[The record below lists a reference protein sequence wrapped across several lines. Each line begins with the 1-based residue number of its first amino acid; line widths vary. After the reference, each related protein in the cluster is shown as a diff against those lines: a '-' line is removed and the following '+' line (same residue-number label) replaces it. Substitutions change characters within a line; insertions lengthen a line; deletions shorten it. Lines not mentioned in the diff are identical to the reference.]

1 MWWTNSTWLNC
12 LESLQVQAIRVREIF
27 TGVFTFQL
35 PTALES
41 DLLFSHLP
49 GSSLS
54 EGRRAGRYLDRS
66 TRMGENKHSRHQ
78 DEAEKD
84 SRFGVICHCIVWH
97 LWGGFTYMY
106 WIHMDTM
113 RTPCSPCTQESEPL
127 DSVLQSPP
135 QVSVSE
141 PPPASVF
148 VQRKLRSSLHG
159 DGDCAL
165 HSILDSYNNLG
176 APCLREQHGGHH
188 FWMNVWERSTSSL
201 SHSTATLLM
210 SKIGLSWQEK
220 FQ

>member
-78 DEAEKD
+78 AEAEKD

-113 RTPCSPCTQESEPL
+113 RTPHTQE
-127 DSVLQSPP
+127 
-135 QVSVSE
+135 SE
-141 PPPASVF
+141 PPPASV
-148 VQRKLRSSLHG
+148 
-159 DGDCAL
+159 
-165 HSILDSYNNLG
+165 
-176 APCLREQHGGHH
+176 
-188 FWMNVWERSTSSL
+188 
-201 SHSTATLLM
+201 SHSPQIFHHTETSLNLSFVS
-210 SKIGLSWQEK
+210 SKKTQCSWRLQ
-220 FQ
+220 QSSPWRLDV

>member
-78 DEAEKD
+78 AEAEKD
-84 SRFGVICHCIVWH
+84 SRFGVICHCMIWH
-97 LWGGFTYMY
+97 VWGGFTYDVLNIY
-106 WIHMDTM
+106 IYGSSGLSVTVSTSSLSVTLSTNLPSYSDF
-113 RTPCSPCTQESEPL
+113 PEP
-127 DSVLQSPP
+127 S
-135 QVSVSE
+135 
-141 PPPASVF
+141 F